1 MKNKIKIAL
10 VGIVLFIGVQIG
22 SGIVTTVQTYAER
35 LNQQAEIIESMM

>member
-10 VGIVLFIGVQIG
+10 AAIVIFAGVQIG